1 MRALISSTA
10 ARSYGVMAA
19 SMGLLAF
26 VPALMIIL
34 LLLRVFWLSFETSI
48 FDPQLTLAN
57 YLALYSDR
65 FAYGA
70 LLNTMGFS
78 LVTLIIS
85 FLFGVPIAWLTERT
99 DISGRSIIYVMMTIG
114 VFIPSFFTAMG
125 WIFLFHPR
133 IGAVNNWIKPL
144 LGLSEAPFSIIN
156 IPGMGLVQ
164 GMGLASVVFLLTSGS
179 LRAMDS
185 RLEETAQMSGAGF
198 WAVMGRITLPLAW
211 PGLLAAGLYVFTI
224 AIGAFDVPLV
234 IGLSNRLYTFS
245 TYLYVMS
252 NPLNGVPKHGLVA
265 AFACFMIIL
274 ALLLSWWYSSVLNQS
289 RKYQVVSGKAY
300 QPRLVKLGVW
310 RWLAWSFIAFYILAS
325 KIMPLLMM
333 IWASLLPYFQA
344 PSVTSLANVS
354 LRNFMRLDW
363 SLVLIG
369 LKNTLILM
377 IVSPAIALAMSLV
390 FSWIVLRSRNRFKLI
405 FDFIAFL
412 PHAVPSAVFAFAMLV
427 ISLSSVLE
435 FIDLSGSIILIVIVL
450 SLTMLSFGTRITNG
464 ALIQLH
470 PELEEAAH
478 MSGASGWTVAWRIL
492 IPLLKPSLLFGW
504 LWMALLTFRELT
516 IPTVLFSADNITFS
530 VVTWSLWN
538 GGSLPAAAAV
548 NLIMITMISPLVII
562 YLHYA
567 ARSRMIS

>member
-1 MRALISSTA
+1 
-10 ARSYGVMAA
+10 MAA

-34 LLLRVFWLSFETSI
+34 LLVRVFWLSFETSI
-48 FDPQLTLAN
+48 LDSQLTLTN

-70 LLNTMGFS
+70 LINTLGFS

-99 DISGRSIIYVMMTIG
+99 DMSGRPIIYVMMTIG

-133 IGAVNNWIKPL
+133 IGALNNWIKTL
-144 LGLSEAPFSIIN
+144 FGLSEAPFSIIN

-198 WAVMGRITLPLAW
+198 WAVMRRITLPLAW

-234 IGLSNRLYTFS
+234 IGLSNRIYTFS

-310 RWLAWSFIAFYILAS
+310 RWLAWAFIAFYILAS
-325 KIMPLLMM
+325 KIMPLLTM

-344 PSVTSLANVS
+344 PSLASLANVS

-363 SLVLIG
+363 SLVLTG

-377 IVSPAIALAMSLV
+377 IVSPAMALAMSLV
-390 FSWIVLRSRNRFKLI
+390 FSWIVLRSRNRFKLV
-405 FDFIAFL
+405 FDFVAFL
-412 PHAVPSAVFAFAMLV
+412 PHAVPSAIFAFAMLV
-427 ISLSSVLE
+427 VSLSSVLE

-530 VVTWSLWN
+530 VVAWSLWN

-548 NLIMITMISPLVII
+548 NLIMITLISPLIII

>member
-1 MRALISSTA
+1 
-10 ARSYGVMAA
+10 MAA

-26 VPALMIIL
+26 VPALMIIVL
-34 LLLRVFWLSFETSI
+34 LVRVFWLSFETSI
-48 FDPQLTLAN
+48 LDSQLTLAN

-70 LLNTMGFS
+70 LINTLGFS
-78 LVTLIIS
+78 VVTLIIS

-99 DISGRSIIYVMMTIG
+99 DINGRSIIYVMMTIG

-133 IGAVNNWIKPL
+133 IGALNNWIKTL
-144 LGLSEAPFSIIN
+144 FGLSEAPFSIIN

-198 WAVMGRITLPLAW
+198 WAVMRRITLPLAW

-300 QPRLVKLGVW
+300 QPRLVKLGKW
-310 RWLAWSFIAFYILAS
+310 RWLGWAFIAFYILSS

-344 PSVTSLANVS
+344 PSLASLANVS

-377 IVSPAIALAMSLV
+377 IVSPAMALAMSLV
-390 FSWIVLRSRNRFKLI
+390 FSWIVLRSRNRFKLV
-405 FDFIAFL
+405 FDFVAFL
-412 PHAVPSAVFAFAMLV
+412 PHAVPSAIFAFAMLV
-427 ISLSSVLE
+427 VSLSSVLE
-435 FIDLSGSIILIVIVL
+435 FIDVSSSIILIVIVL

-530 VVTWSLWN
+530 VVAWSLWN

-548 NLIMITMISPLVII
+548 NLIMITLISPLIII
-562 YLHYA
+562 YLYYA
-567 ARSRMIS
+567 ARSRMIT

>member
-1 MRALISSTA
+1 MLAQSGSA
-10 ARSYGVMAA
+10 ATRSYGVVAI

-26 VPALMIIL
+26 APALLIVSL
-34 LLLRVFWLSFETSI
+34 LARVLWLSFETSI
-48 FDPQLTLAN
+48 LDPQLTLAN
-57 YLALYSDR
+57 YIGLYSDR

-70 LLNTMGFS
+70 LLNTLGFS
-78 LVTLIIS
+78 CVTLIVS
-85 FLFGVPIAWLTERT
+85 FVFGVPIAWITERT
-99 DISGRSIIYVMMTIG
+99 DIGGRSFIYVMMTVG
-114 VFIPSFFTAMG
+114 VFVPSFFTAMG

-133 IGAVNNWIKPL
+133 IGAINNWVKTFF
-144 LGLSEAPFSIIN
+144 GLNDGFFSIIN

-185 RLEETAQMSGAGF
+185 RLEETAYMSGAGF
-198 WAVMGRITLPLAW
+198 WSVMRRITLPLAW

-274 ALLLSWWYSSVLNQS
+274 ALVLSWWYSSVLNQS

-300 QPRLVKLGVW
+300 QPKLIRLGKW
-310 RWLAWSFIAFYILAS
+310 RFAAWVLIGFYILAS
-325 KIMPLLMM
+325 KIMPLLTM
-333 IWASLLPYFQA
+333 IWASLLPYFQT
-344 PSVTSLANVS
+344 PSLASLSNIS

-363 SLVLIG
+363 TLILLG
-369 LKNTLILM
+369 MKNTLVIM
-377 IVSPAIALAMSLV
+377 IVSPALALAMSLV
-390 FSWIVLRSRNRFKLI
+390 FSWIVLRSRNRFKLV

-412 PHAVPSAVFAFAMLV
+412 PHAVPSAIFAFAMLV
-427 ISLSSVLE
+427 VSLSTILD
-435 FIDLSGSIILIVIVL
+435 FIDLSGSLILILVVL

-464 ALIQLH
+464 ALIQIH
-470 PELEEAAH
+470 PELEEAAQ
-478 MSGASGWTVAWRIL
+478 MSGASAWIVAWRIL

-504 LWMALLTFRELT
+504 LWMALLSFRELT

-530 VVTWSLWN
+530 VVAWSLWN

-548 NLIMITMISPLVII
+548 NLIMICLIAPLVIV

-567 ARSRMIS
+567 ARSRAIN

>member
-1 MRALISSTA
+1 MRALFASAA
-10 ARSYGVMAA
+10 ARSHGVLVA
-19 SMGLLAF
+19 SMGLLAI
-26 VPALMIIL
+26 VPALMIII

-48 FDPQLTLAN
+48 LDPHLTLAH
-57 YLALYSDR
+57 YIGLYSDR

-70 LLNTMGFS
+70 LLNTLGFAF
-78 LVTLIIS
+78 VTLFVS
-85 FLFGVPIAWLTERT
+85 FFFGVPIAWITERT
-99 DISGRSIIYVMMTIG
+99 DIGGRSLIYVLMTIG

-133 IGAVNNWIKPL
+133 IGAINNWVKTL
-144 LGLSEAPFSIIN
+144 FGLSEGPFSIIN
-156 IPGMGLVQ
+156 IPGMGIVQ
-164 GMGLASVVFLLTSGS
+164 GMGLGSVVFLLTSGS

-185 RLEETAQMSGAGF
+185 RLEESAEMSGAGF
-198 WAVMGRITLPLAW
+198 WAVMRRITLPLAW

-234 IGLSNRLYTFS
+234 IGLTNRLYTFS

-274 ALLLSWWYSSVLNQS
+274 ALVLSWWYSTVLNQS

-300 QPRLVKLGVW
+300 QPKLVKLGAW
-310 RWLAWSFIAFYILAS
+310 RGMAWGFIAFYILAS
-325 KIMPLLMM
+325 KIMPLLTM

-344 PSVTSLANVS
+344 PSVQALGSLT
-354 LRNFMRLDW
+354 LRNFMRLDV
-363 SLVLIG
+363 SLILLG

-377 IVSPAIALAMSLV
+377 VVSPALALVMSLV
-390 FSWIVLRSRNRFKLI
+390 FSWIVLRSRSRFKLA

-412 PHAVPSAVFAFAMLV
+412 PHAVPSAIFAFAMMV
-427 ISLSSVLE
+427 ISLSSLLDFV
-435 FIDLSGSIILIVIVL
+435 DLSSSVILIVIVL

-464 ALIQLH
+464 ALIQIH

-478 MSGASGWTVAWRIL
+478 MSGASSMIVVWRIL

-504 LWMALLTFRELT
+504 LWMALLSFRELT

-530 VVTWSLWN
+530 VVAWSLWN

-548 NLIMITMISPLVII
+548 NLIMICLIAPLVIL

-567 ARSRMIS
+567 ARSRMIN

>member
-1 MRALISSTA
+1 MRALPSSTA

-26 VPALMIIL
+26 VPALMIIVL
-34 LLLRVFWLSFETSI
+34 LVRVFWLSFETSI
-48 FDPQLTLAN
+48 LDSQLTLAN

-70 LLNTMGFS
+70 LINTLGFS
-78 LVTLIIS
+78 VVTLIIS

-99 DISGRSIIYVMMTIG
+99 DINGRSIIYVMMTIG

-133 IGAVNNWIKPL
+133 IGALNNWIKTL
-144 LGLSEAPFSIIN
+144 FGLSEAPFSIIN

-198 WAVMGRITLPLAW
+198 WAVMRRITLPLAW

-300 QPRLVKLGVW
+300 QPRLVKLGKW
-310 RWLAWSFIAFYILAS
+310 RWLGWAFIAFYILSS

-344 PSVTSLANVS
+344 PSLASLANVS

-377 IVSPAIALAMSLV
+377 IVSPAMALAMSLV
-390 FSWIVLRSRNRFKLI
+390 FSWIVLRSRNRFKLV
-405 FDFIAFL
+405 FDFVAFL
-412 PHAVPSAVFAFAMLV
+412 PHAVPSAIFAFAMLV
-427 ISLSSVLE
+427 VSLSSVLE
-435 FIDLSGSIILIVIVL
+435 FIDVSSSIILIVIVL

-530 VVTWSLWN
+530 VVAWSLWN

-548 NLIMITMISPLVII
+548 NLIMITLISPLIII
-562 YLHYA
+562 YLYYA
-567 ARSRMIS
+567 ARSRMIT